1 MHRRSG
7 MRWRSVTHLLNL
19 LSLDSLVLG
28 CLYFLANV
36 GTKAGLDFLR
46 LDHELVLGLVCGSPQ
61 TT

>member
-1 MHRRSG
+1 

-46 LDHELVLGLVCGSPQ
+46 LDHELVLGLVRGSPQ